1 MMGSK
6 RVPRWARLLVL
17 IATFNLARLDL
28 DPHPYIWLV
37 TLWVIGCAALTT
49 RFSADD
55 QGITTS
61 LTRVARDRSAT

>member
-1 MMGSK
+1 M
-6 RVPRWARLLVL
+6 
-17 IATFNLARLDL
+17 IATFNLARLHL

-49 RFSADD
+49 RFSQED

-61 LTRVARDRSAT
+61 ATRVARDRAAT